1 MKNGDTDWEG
11 NLVGAYHKL
20 HTKEKEMQNG
30 GVSTKKSLIR
40 YDWGFH
46 QSLILA
52 CNSANLISLHS
63 LLYYKFLRYQ
73 MLLTSSRC
81 SEAVNEHKKIFD
93 SALERDF
100 PKAEKELKNHVK
112 MGLNF
117 ISKGYKFN

>member
-1 MKNGDTDWEG
+1 
-11 NLVGAYHKL
+11 
-20 HTKEKEMQNG
+20 MQNG
-30 GVSTKKSLIR
+30 DVSTKKSLIR

-52 CNSANLISLHS
+52 CKSANLISLHS

-73 MLLTSSRC
+73 MLLTSSRG

-100 PKAEKELKNHVK
+100 PRAEKELKNHFK
-112 MGLNF
+112 RIGRKERLQYGLQELGF
-117 ISKGYKFN
+117 LLAAR